1 MMEGSRLMAWG
12 FFENNF
18 KFVIIFL
25 GYLQICYYLCSVN
38 NKRKEVY
45 MNDQR

>member
-1 MMEGSRLMAWG
+1 MAWG

-18 KFVIIFL
+18 KFVITFL